1 MIIGTV
7 VNSAAIVVGSVA
19 GLLFGKRLGESVKD
33 SVVKVVGLAVAVLGI
48 KMAFEDHDFFPV
60 IVSLVI
66 GTVIGELLN
75 IEGRLEQLGET
86 LRKAIK
92 SKSENFVN
100 GFVTASVIY
109 CVGSFAILGSI
120 KDGLMNDPSLLYVK
134 SLLDG
139 IISVILA
146 STLGIGVIFS
156 AVSVFIYQGI
166 LSLLAF
172 NLRFL
177 LSEPMYVSAIS
188 VTGGVIILS
197 IGIGMAG
204 IARFRTANMLPDIFI
219 TPVYDYLTLI
229 LS

>member
-1 MIIGTV
+1 
-7 VNSAAIVVGSVA
+7 
-19 GLLFGKRLGESVKD
+19 
-33 SVVKVVGLAVAVLGI
+33 
-48 KMAFEDHDFFPV
+48 MAFEDHDFFPV

-66 GTVIGELLN
+66 GTVIGELLD
-75 IEGRLEQLGET
+75 IEGRLEKLGET

-146 STLGIGVIFS
+146 STLGIGVMFS
-156 AVSVFIYQGI
+156 AAS
-166 LSLLAF
+166 AF

-177 LSEPMYVSAIS
+177 LNEPMYVSAIS

-197 IGIGMAG
+197 IGISLSG
-204 IARFRTANMLPDIFI
+204 IARFRTANMLPAIFI

>member
-1 MIIGTV
+1 MITGTV
-7 VNSAAIVVGSVA
+7 VNSAAIIAGSVA
-19 GLLFGKRLGESVKD
+19 GLAFGKRLGESVKD

-156 AVSVFIYQGI
+156 AASVFIYQGI

-197 IGIGMAG
+197 IGIGLSG
-204 IARFRTANMLPDIFI
+204 IARFRTANMLPAIFI